1 VFSGLVAPT
10 AVRFARDGRVF
21 VAEYRGIIKVFD
33 NVADVMTGS
42 EQVLIHVWCQQS
54 WSDRGEAT
62 HQITPTTSTT
72 RTATYDAQGSG

>member
-1 VFSGLVAPT
+1 
-10 AVRFARDGRVF
+10 
-21 VAEYRGIIKVFD
+21 
-33 NVADVMTGS
+33 MTGS

-54 WSDRGEAT
+54 WSDGGEAT